1 MIETR
6 AHGDVLVVTLNRP
19 QARNAFTVGMA
30 RDVAAAMDRLDGEPG
45 LRVGVI
51 TGSEGYFCA
60 GQDLAEGGEG
70 VFARSET
77 RGWFGVV
84 ARPPHKPLIAA
95 VEGFALAGGFELA
108 LACDLIVCARDARLG
123 VPEVRS
129 GMVALAGGLV
139 TLPLALPFAT
149 ATGLALTGDP
159 MTAELAFHHGLITR
173 VSEPGEALADAL
185 ALAERIAGN
194 PPEAI
199 RHTTAVLRATR
210 ASLEGPAWMLQ
221 ARQTSTDELRLTA
234 EFQEGT
240 AAFLEKRP
248 PRWSSCTV

>member
-6 AHGDVLVVTLNRP
+6 TEGETLIVTLNRP
-19 QARNAFTVGMA
+19 RARNAFTLQMA
-30 RDVAAAMDRLDGEPG
+30 RDVAAAMDRLDAEPE

-51 TGSEGYFCA
+51 TGSDGYFCA

-84 ARPPHKPLIAA
+84 GRPPHKPLIAA
-95 VEGFALAGGFELA
+95 VEGFALAGGCELA

-139 TLPLALPFAT
+139 TLPLVLPYAT
-149 ATGLALTGDP
+149 AAELALTGDP
-159 MTAELAFHHGLITR
+159 MTAELAHHHGLITR
-173 VSEPGEALADAL
+173 LAEPGQALAEALT
-185 ALAERIAGN
+185 LAERIAAN
-194 PPEAI
+194 PAAAI
-199 RHTTAVLRATR
+199 RHTTAILRATR
-210 ASLEGPAWMLQ
+210 ASVEGAGWMLQ
-221 ARQTSTDELRLTA
+221 ARETSTDELRLTP

-240 AAFLEKRP
+240 TAFLEKRQ
-248 PRWSSCTV
+248 PRWSDCTV